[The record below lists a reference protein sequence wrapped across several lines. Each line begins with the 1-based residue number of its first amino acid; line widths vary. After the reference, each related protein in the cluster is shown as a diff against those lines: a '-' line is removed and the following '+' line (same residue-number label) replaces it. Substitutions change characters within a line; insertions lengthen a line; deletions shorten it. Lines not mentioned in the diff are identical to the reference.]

1 MSTSSPLTRPD
12 AAPTRYFAGDGEHDH
27 RLILA
32 YYVAAVGVLS
42 LYGIRVCPFIAGL
55 DALAVIATFLVAF
68 TAAFG
73 LKLAL
78 EPRLMPAGEPFTLS
92 IYQFAIDLALF
103 TAVGVGISL
112 YNHHIHGFPLESG
125 GKVLIGCMMFGI
137 FAGLDNG
144 LRRER
149 RTPSPLDRITETP
162 RKIFP
167 ITDRLFVIF
176 VCVGIFTGAV
186 SGLVIVKDIDY
197 LIAHIDDEPHAK
209 LRRAIFIDIAFVIG
223 TVLVLAMRL
232 LWSYGNNLAYI
243 LRLQIDGLAH
253 VSEGRL
259 DTFVPIITRDEFS
272 LIAAKTNR
280 MIASLRDAHREQDEL
295 FAVSQALATELRLD
309 PLLTLIVATTRG
321 FVGADRVSLFLHD
334 AERDELWGRVAE
346 GSAEPIRFAADRGI
360 AGECFRSQQ
369 PVRIDDAYADPRF
382 NPEFDRRSGY
392 TTRSLLCVP
401 VEDRD
406 GRCIGVIQAINKLG
420 GRFDVN
426 DERRL
431 RAFAAQAAIALVN
444 AQLFADLARAQRY
457 SESILRSL
465 TNGVVTLNPQ
475 GQIVTAN
482 AAAQALLGLDG
493 SDQGSDFVECM
504 GTGNDWLIS
513 AREAGREHYL
523 GEVELIRRDGSTR
536 QAVTSRVP
544 LADPDGRA
552 LGTMLVFDDVTEE
565 KRVRNTLSRYLAPQ
579 VAEQMLANADLNLGG
594 VDQRATVLFS
604 DIRDFTTISEQLGAR
619 DTVAMLNEYFSQM
632 VEAISAEHGILDK
645 FIGDAVMALF
655 GVPFPGEDDADHAVR
670 AALSMQERLV
680 ELNARRAERGEAPL
694 AIGIGLST
702 GELVAGNVGSPK
714 RMDYTVIG
722 DTVNLSARL
731 ESATKTYGV
740 SILLSD
746 ATKQALRG
754 DYPLRELDRVRVKG
768 KQQAAVIH
776 QLMLPAEQLAPAAL
790 EQYSGARERYLSGEW
805 AEAAALLEDLCRA
818 HPEDGPSATLLR
830 RCRRLA
836 EQAPAY
842 WDGAWPP
849 PENG

>member
-1 MSTSSPLTRPD
+1 MTSGARPID
-12 AAPTRYFAGDGEHDH
+12 YFAGDGEHDH
-27 RLILA
+27 RLIAL
-32 YYVAAVGVLS
+32 YYAAAVCVLS

-55 DALAVIATFLVAF
+55 NPLVVIATFVVSFSAVF
-68 TAAFG
+68 A
-73 LKLAL
+73 LKLL
-78 EPRLMPAGEPFTLS
+78 FEPRLMPDGEPFTLS
-92 IYQFAIDLALF
+92 LYQFAIDFGLF
-103 TAVGVGISL
+103 CLVGIAVSL
-112 YNHHIHGFPLESG
+112 FNHYVFDFPLESG
-125 GKVLIGCMMFGI
+125 GKVLVGCMMFGI

-149 RTPSPLDRITETP
+149 RTPSPLDRLTELP

-176 VCVGIFTGAV
+176 VFVGVFTGAV

-197 LIAHIDDEPHAK
+197 LIAHIDDEPHAR

-243 LRLQIDGLAH
+243 LRLQIDGLVN
-253 VSEGRL
+253 VSAGKL

-309 PLLTLIVATTRG
+309 PLLTMIVATTRG

-334 AERDELWGRVAE
+334 PERNELWGRVAE
-346 GSAEPIRFAADRGI
+346 GSAEPIRFASDRGI
-360 AGECFRSQQ
+360 AGECFQSQL
-369 PVRIDDAYADPRF
+369 PIRIEDAYADPRF
-382 NPEFDRRSGY
+382 NAEFDRRSGY

-406 GRCIGVIQAINKLG
+406 GRCIGVIQAINKLDG
-420 GRFDVN
+420 VFHAN

-431 RAFAAQAAIALVN
+431 RAFAAQAAVALVN

-465 TNGVVTLNPQ
+465 TNGVITLNPQ
-475 GQIVTAN
+475 GRIVTAN
-482 AAAQALLGLDG
+482 EAAQVLLGLDG
-493 SDQGSDFVECM
+493 SDQGRDFGECL
-504 GTGNDWLIS
+504 GPDNAWWTS
-513 AREAGREHYL
+513 ARDGSREHYL
-523 GEVELIRRDGSTR
+523 GEIELVRRDQSTR
-536 QAVTSRVP
+536 QATTSRVP

-579 VAEQMLANADLNLGG
+579 VAEQMLANADINLGG
-594 VDQRATVLFS
+594 TAQTATVLFS
-604 DIRDFTTISEQLGAR
+604 DIRDFTTISERLGPR

-632 VEAISAEHGILDK
+632 VEAINAEQGILDK

-655 GVPFPGEDDADHAVR
+655 GVPFPAEDDADRAVR
-670 AALSMQERLV
+670 AALSMQTRLG
-680 ELNARRAERGEAPL
+680 ELNRRRAERGESAL
-694 AIGIGLST
+694 QIGIGLST

-731 ESATKTYGV
+731 ESATKAYGV
-740 SILLSD
+740 CILLSD
-746 ATKQALRG
+746 GTQRALRG
-754 DYPLRELDRVRVKG
+754 DYPLREIDRVRVKG
-768 KQQAAVIH
+768 KLEAATLF
-776 QLMLPAEQLAPAAL
+776 QLMLPEEVLDDAPLARF
-790 EQYSGARERYLSGEW
+790 QSAREHYRDGRWEEAIAGFEHVL
-805 AEAAALLEDLCRA
+805 AECPD
-818 HPEDGPSATLLR
+818 DGPSAALLR
-830 RCRRLA
+830 RSQRLRA
-836 EQAPAY
+836 QALPG
-842 WDGAWPP
+842 WDGIWPP
-849 PENG
+849 PDSA

>member
-1 MSTSSPLTRPD
+1 MNGSALQPGF
-12 AAPTRYFAGDGEHDH
+12 FAGDGRHDH
-27 RLILA
+27 RLIVL
-32 YYVAAVGVLS
+32 YYVAAIGVLS
-42 LYGIRVCPFIAGL
+42 LYGIRVCPFIADL
-55 DALAVIATFLVAF
+55 EALSVAATFLVAF
-68 TAAFG
+68 AAAFG
-73 LKLAL
+73 LKLAF
-78 EPRLMPAGEPFTLS
+78 ESRLMPAGEPFTLS
-92 IYQFAIDLALF
+92 IYQFAIDFALF
-103 TAVGVGISL
+103 LAVGVGVAL
-112 YNHHIHGFPLESG
+112 FNHWVHDFPLESG
-125 GKVLIGCMMFGI
+125 GKVLVGCAMFGI

-149 RTPSPLDRITETP
+149 RTPSPLDRLTDAP

-176 VCVGIFTGAV
+176 VCVGVFTGAV

-197 LIAHIDDEPHAK
+197 LIAHIDDEPHAT
-209 LRRAIFIDIAFVIG
+209 LRRAIFIDIGFVIG
-223 TVLVLAMRL
+223 VVLILAMRL

-243 LRLQIDGLAH
+243 LRLQIEGLAN
-253 VSEGRL
+253 VSDGKL

-309 PLLTLIVATTRG
+309 PLLARIVATTRG
-321 FVGADRVSLFLHD
+321 FVGAERVSLFLHD

-360 AGECFRSQQ
+360 AGECFQSQQ
-369 PVRIDDAYADPRF
+369 PIRIDDAYADPRF

-406 GRCIGVIQAINKLG
+406 GRCIGVIQAINKQG
-420 GRFDVN
+420 GLFDAN

-431 RAFAAQAAIALVN
+431 RAFAAQAAVALVN

-482 AAAQALLGLDG
+482 AAAQSLLALQGE
-493 SDQGSDFVECM
+493 DQGRDFVECL
-504 GTGNDWLIS
+504 GSGNDWLIS
-513 AREAGREHYL
+513 AREADREHYL
-523 GEVELIRRDGSTR
+523 GEIELIRRDDSTR
-536 QAVTSRVP
+536 QATVSRVP

-552 LGTMLVFDDVTEE
+552 LGAMLVFDDVTEE

-579 VAEQMLANADLNLGG
+579 VAEQMLANADTNLGG
-594 VDQRATVLFS
+594 LSQTATVLFS
-604 DIRDFTTISEQLGAR
+604 DIRDFTTISEQLGPR

-632 VEAISAEHGILDK
+632 VEAINAEQGILDK

-655 GVPFPGEDDADHAVR
+655 GVPFPAADDADRAVR
-670 AALSMQERLV
+670 AALAMQERLAL
-680 ELNARRAERGEAPL
+680 LNERRKERGEEPL
-694 AIGIGLST
+694 QIGIGLST
-702 GELVAGNVGSPK
+702 GEVVAGNVGSPK

-731 ESATKTYGV
+731 ESATKSYGV
-740 SILLSD
+740 SILLSA
-746 ATKQALRG
+746 ATVEALSG
-754 DYPLRELDRVRVKG
+754 NYPLREIDRVRVKG
-768 KQQAAVIH
+768 KLQTVTIF
-776 QLMLPAEQLAPAAL
+776 QLPLPGEQLDAAQL
-790 EQYSGARERYLSGEW
+790 GLFAEAREAYLAGRW
-805 AEAAALLEDLCRA
+805 AAAGEGFEALLGER
-818 HPEDGPSATLLR
+818 PEDGPSALFLA
-830 RCRRLA
+830 RCRRL
-836 EQAPAY
+836 QADPPPAG
-842 WDGAWPP
+842 WDGVWPP
-849 PENG
+849 AEG